1 MKGAQKSDP
10 RWTRPLRL
18 RCPSCLFAL
27 SYPFLNLSKREI
39 DFPCD
44 DVPALL
50 LVEDDVDGVGEG
62 REGGVPLED
71 GERAPSAVVVVVGGG
86 VGGGAVRV
94 SALLLLLRGALG
106 GGLSKAGYLCVTY
119 SLVTR
124 LGLLKFGIPLGP
136 LF

>member
-1 MKGAQKSDP
+1 MRRYGILDGHGLSGLDVLP
-10 RWTRPLRL
+10 VD
-18 RCPSCLFAL
+18 FVF

-39 DFPCD
+39 DFPGD

-71 GERAPSAVVVVVGGG
+71 GERAPSAVVVIGGG
-86 VGGGAVRV
+86 VGGDAVQV
-94 SALLLLLRGALG
+94 PALLLLFCGTLG

-124 LGLLKFGIPLGP
+124 LGLLKFGIPPGL
-136 LF
+136 LL